1 MNEVT
6 ILIAFVDP
14 QRHYA
19 VPKLNKKLIDIMLII
34 RWNLEF
40 GLSSKSW
47 LKLCE
52 VDICVIWVDIYFYK
66 MWYLNK

>member
-6 ILIAFVDP
+6 ILIAFVD
-14 QRHYA
+14 HNVMYA

-52 VDICVIWVDIYFYK
+52 VDICVI
-66 MWYLNK
+66 